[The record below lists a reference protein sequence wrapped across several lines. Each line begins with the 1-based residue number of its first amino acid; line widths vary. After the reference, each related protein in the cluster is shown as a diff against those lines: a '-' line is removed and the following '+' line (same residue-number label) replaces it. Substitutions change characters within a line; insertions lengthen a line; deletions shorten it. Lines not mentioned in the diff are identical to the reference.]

1 MKINQPADATRGIFT
16 PARIIV
22 IGLGLILAIIAG
34 ARYLRSPEASPES
47 AGQSQTIAAPEA
59 MPSAPVKNGPGD
71 PKNTSGRIRVPSIIM
86 DTAFPLLEGKNL
98 RIKDYA
104 GKIVVLDIW
113 ATWCGPCRV
122 EIPHLIDL
130 ADEFR
135 SQGVEVIGLTTEDPD
150 TDREKVE
157 AFVQEFKIGY
167 PIGFARG
174 EFARF
179 LLQGQDIIPQTY
191 VIGRDGYLVRRFIG
205 FNAQTSPPQLRA
217 AVEEAVARK

>member
-1 MKINQPADATRGIFT
+1 MKINQPQSASRGIFT
-16 PARIIV
+16 PARTIV
-22 IGLGLILAIIAG
+22 IGLGLILAIVAA
-34 ARYLRSPEASPES
+34 ARYLRSPEALPEP
-47 AGQSQTIAAPEA
+47 AGQTQTIPAPKA
-59 MPSAPVKNGPGD
+59 TASPVDNGSSNAKNAP
-71 PKNTSGRIRVPSIIM
+71 GRIRVPSVIM
-86 DTAFPLLEGKNL
+86 DTAFPLLEGKKQ

-130 ADEFR
+130 AREFR
-135 SQGVEVIGLTTEDPD
+135 SQGVEVIGLTTEDPE
-150 TDREKVE
+150 TDRQKVE
-157 AFVQEFKIGY
+157 EFVREFKIGY

-217 AVEEAVARK
+217 AIEEAVAMK

>member
-1 MKINQPADATRGIFT
+1 
-16 PARIIV
+16 
-22 IGLGLILAIIAG
+22 
-34 ARYLRSPEASPES
+34 
-47 AGQSQTIAAPEA
+47 
-59 MPSAPVKNGPGD
+59 
-71 PKNTSGRIRVPSIIM
+71 M

-104 GKIVVLDIW
+104 GKIVILDVW

-130 ADEFR
+130 ANEFR

-150 TDREKVE
+150 SDREKVE
-157 AFVQEFKIGY
+157 AFVREFKIGY

-217 AVEEAVARK
+217 AVEEAVAMK